1 MYILMI
7 LISLLNFSQS
17 GKLEVKDGWVR
28 PAGKGMNT
36 AFYFKIENNA
46 DKADTLLSVKSGVA
60 KMVQMH
66 ETFKKDGMM
75 GMREIKAIPVNS
87 KSTLE
92 FKPGGYHV
100 MVMNLKADLKMG
112 ASAEF
117 VLHFKYAGDV
127 TVKAPVKMP
136 GD

>member
-7 LISLLNFSQS
+7 LISLLNFSYS

-36 AFYFKIENNA
+36 AFYFKVENNT

-87 KSTLE
+87 KST
-92 FKPGGYHV
+92 
-100 MVMNLKADLKMG
+100 
-112 ASAEF
+112 SRI
-117 VLHFKYAGDV
+117 
-127 TVKAPVKMP
+127 
-136 GD
+136 